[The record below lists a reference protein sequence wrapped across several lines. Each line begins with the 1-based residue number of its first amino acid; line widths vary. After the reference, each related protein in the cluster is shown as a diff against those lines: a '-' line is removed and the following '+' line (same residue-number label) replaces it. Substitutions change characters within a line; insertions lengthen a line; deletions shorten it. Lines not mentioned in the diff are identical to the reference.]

1 MVVFF
6 LTDPYANERS
16 YMEKCAHD
24 QIAFHSDERC
34 DYKCFEKNCEAEMF
48 IKTCPDVSIAAV
60 DVTDNS
66 GLELAKSIRK
76 KFRSAF
82 LILIA
87 DSSISPQKYLTPLRY
102 GRGIDTSPP

>member
-66 GLELAKSIRK
+66 GLELAKPYEKS
-76 KFRSAF
+76 SGAHF
-82 LILIA
+82 LSLLLTAAYLRRNIL
-87 DSSISPQKYLTPLRY
+87 PPLLWQ
-102 GRGIDTSPP
+102 GD